1 LKAWDDTRRAGEAAL
16 GYARSGWP
24 VFPCQWQGQHRKGPL
39 IERGLN
45 AATHDEAQI
54 HDWWH
59 RWPVALIGVPTGRA
73 SGFVVLDVDVK
84 RAGVNGIDTL
94 AELGF
99 AVLPDTP
106 LVHTASGGLHL
117 DFAAPDHPEIRN
129 TAGEQGSGIGRGL
142 DWRGQ
147 GGYVI
152 VPSPGSGYHWDLH
165 WNLDTV
171 PLQPVPTLLL
181 PRVPSRPTT
190 PSRQLRPT
198 TGLSRHA
205 EAALDAA
212 CRGII
217 NAPDGR
223 QETALNNEAFA
234 IGTLAGAG
242 AIPSQFA
249 QRVLIWAALQM
260 PDYDLRRPWRAAEI
274 ERKVNGAFADGMRHP
289 REARRG

>member
-1 LKAWDDTRRAGEAAL
+1 MCQAA
-16 GYARSGWP
+16 
-24 VFPCQWQGQHRKGPL
+24 QQH
-39 IERGLN
+39 
-45 AATHDEAQI
+45 
-54 HDWWH
+54 
-59 RWPVALIGVPTGRA
+59 
-73 SGFVVLDVDVK
+73 
-84 RAGVNGIDTL
+84 
-94 AELGF
+94 
-99 AVLPDTP
+99 
-106 LVHTASGGLHL
+106 
-117 DFAAPDHPEIRN
+117 
-129 TAGEQGSGIGRGL
+129 
-142 DWRGQ
+142 
-147 GGYVI
+147 
-152 VPSPGSGYHWDLH
+152 
-165 WNLDTV
+165 
-171 PLQPVPTLLL
+171 
-181 PRVPSRPTT
+181 PRPI
-190 PSRQLRPT
+190 RPT

-260 PDYDLRRPWRAAEI
+260 PDYDLRRPWPAAEI

>member
-1 LKAWDDTRRAGEAAL
+1 MKAWDDTRRAGEAAL

-45 AATHDEAQI
+45 ATTHDEAQI

-152 VPSPGSGYHWDLH
+152 VPSPGSGYHWDPH

-190 PSRQLRPT
+190 PSPNPT
-198 TGLSRHA
+198 NDRAQSP
-205 EAALDAA
+205 
-212 CRGII
+212 CRG
-217 NAPDGR
+217 
-223 QETALNNEAFA
+223 
-234 IGTLAGAG
+234 
-242 AIPSQFA
+242 
-249 QRVLIWAALQM
+249 
-260 PDYDLRRPWRAAEI
+260 RPRCCLPWHHQCA
-274 ERKVNGAFADGMRHP
+274 
-289 REARRG
+289 

>member
-45 AATHDEAQI
+45 ATTHDEAQI

-129 TAGEQGSGIGRGL
+129 TAGEQGSGIGRAISRQRLSLGSPL
-142 DWRGQ
+142 ESRHCTASAGPDSAAPACAKPPNNTLAQSDQR
-147 GGYVI
+147 
-152 VPSPGSGYHWDLH
+152 PGS
-165 WNLDTV
+165 V
-171 PLQPVPTLLL
+171 AMPRPPSML
-181 PRVPSRPTT
+181 PAVASSMR
-190 PSRQLRPT
+190 L
-198 TGLSRHA
+198 
-205 EAALDAA
+205 
-212 CRGII
+212 
-217 NAPDGR
+217 
-223 QETALNNEAFA
+223 TA
-234 IGTLAGAG
+234 
-242 AIPSQFA
+242 
-249 QRVLIWAALQM
+249 
-260 PDYDLRRPWRAAEI
+260 DKRRR
-274 ERKVNGAFADGMRHP
+274 
-289 REARRG
+289 